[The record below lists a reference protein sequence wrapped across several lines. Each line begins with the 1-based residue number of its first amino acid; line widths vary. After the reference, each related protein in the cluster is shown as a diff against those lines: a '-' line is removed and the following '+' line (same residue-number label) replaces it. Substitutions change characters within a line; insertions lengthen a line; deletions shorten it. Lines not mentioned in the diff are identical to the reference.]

1 MISRVVPLF
10 PGFWEPGLCGVSFDS
25 TDELIVEDDK
35 SAEDVV
41 VVAVRKIFCDTVN
54 GDNESNDLENSPYV
68 SKRLRTFH
76 IV

>member
-35 SAEDVV
+35 SAEEVV
-41 VVAVRKIFCDTVN
+41 VVPVREVFCNPVN
-54 GDNESNDLENSPYV
+54 GNDESDDLENKPYV